1 MVHLGVGKKKIH
13 SKQYYPAAQ
22 SPAFHITL
30 RNCSGETWFSAQSE
44 QRTLN
49 KSETQFFK
57 VWGKKKKKNTSTY
70 IVNHYGHGTWE
81 GNLIEGEPALH
92 PGKGAFNLNC

>member
-1 MVHLGVGKKKIH
+1 MGKKKNTFKAIL
-13 SKQYYPAAQ
+13 SSSPKPSFPYYSEELLWRNMVFSTVRTKNIKQVRDTVLQ
-22 SPAFHITL
+22 GL
-30 RNCSGETWFSAQSE
+30 
-44 QRTLN
+44 
-49 KSETQFFK
+49 
-57 VWGKKKKKNTSTY
+57 GKKKKKNTSTY

>member
-1 MVHLGVGKKKIH
+1 MVFSTVRTKNIKQVRDTVLQGLG
-13 SKQYYPAAQ
+13 
-22 SPAFHITL
+22 
-30 RNCSGETWFSAQSE
+30 E
-44 QRTLN
+44 
-49 KSETQFFK
+49 
-57 VWGKKKKKNTSTY
+57 KKKNTSTY